1 MSDKCHSDLSI
12 YKLLNGLLSII
23 LMFNDR
29 AFTLLCHSFKHDLRK
44 LKLTGAIEEHKLN
57 HVIALGTPTLPDFEL

>member
-1 MSDKCHSDLSI
+1 
-12 YKLLNGLLSII
+12 
-23 LMFNDR
+23 MFNDR